1 MSDQKAEQKTFKA
14 RYEVGDGYVGSRPQ
28 NFTIRA
34 EDLDEDMTDSELETL
49 YEDMCQEHMQE
60 HIVCATSRVD
70 EFVEWARE
78 VLAART
84 QESRH
89 D

>member
-1 MSDQKAEQKTFKA
+1 MSDQKTEQKTFKA
-14 RYEVGDGYVGSRPQ
+14 RYEVDDGYVGIRPQ

-34 EDLDEDMTDSELETL
+34 EDLDEYMTDSELETL
-49 YEDMCQEHMQE
+49 YEGMCEEHMQQ

-84 QESRH
+84 QEAK
-89 D
+89 